1 MLNYKQRVMEDL
13 DALLADLQ
21 STTAHISSFQQQ
33 QAEQEQYQNR
43 RPDIVSS
50 QSSPRT
56 STPSPLPSQLTDHND
71 TSQLRR
77 NDKAHG
83 CSSLKQHIAQENST
97 HHHHH
102 HHHHHHQQQQQQ
114 QHHHSYSSERT
125 SSSSSNS
132 GATYHQERSSAS
144 STLSQSSL
152 PGLSPVGYNKPI
164 GSGSVSSGSNSSLGA
179 NASSQM
185 SSTINS
191 NLSEL
196 DQLLQ
201 DLNSAHFL
209 DEVNRRTNSNQS
221 QFVNGNSQRVVTSP
235 GQVPSS
241 TGSQS
246 VQPPVAPKPNRVET
260 NNRANVD
267 AMLHELDH
275 GVPPPPVGASVGALP
290 PLNVTLPP
298 LTKAYGEP
306 ITPPFPV
313 PPTGPGNFYEDA
325 LYDDPQEFKSSA
337 NTTVVTGSSSS
348 GSSSNAGVQM
358 MSHRGH
364 SVPDSQRRFVHE
376 SSPIPVIVISEPA
389 SVSEET
395 GHRQPP
401 LPSPPLPMPPSYSA
415 SVGKDPYEDP
425 RQTGATTQMSSTT
438 PPPPLPPS
446 SLPLSQP
453 FPGFPHMESA
463 VMKQSSQSSTSD
475 GNYSSFQSSETVK
488 SSSMSTHS
496 TSADETCGTTAFTGL
511 VDVPSAFAPV
521 HPLGPAPVISE
532 QMESKTSQSYSKL
545 ESTDSKSEVM
555 QKSEQSTME
564 RSEKYAMSSSTLQ
577 QQQQQQQ
584 QHQQLPQLQQPPL
597 MMMMMSNKMQS
608 ESQGQGLPI
617 ADMNAPPFP
626 VQQSYETKSEQSHI
640 YKKIEHSDV
649 SQGFPCPP
657 PPPPPLAPSAQ
668 PIPLQ
673 IGAGQAD
680 SYYQQQQQQ
689 YQQQQQQ
696 QDSSPGYQ
704 VLSPFQSSQHYE
716 SSVSEQQQQ
725 HQQQQQ
731 QEVVTSSMQQHSSVS
746 ASDNFQSRQMAGV
759 NSAATTVGQH
769 PQIGGQVY
777 GQNATYIQQ
786 PLYQET
792 PMMSPQT
799 ASTATRELDELMASL
814 SEFRVSNRDN
824 SVAQQV
830 AGGDPAY
837 ARPHKLRNE
846 SAGTTS
852 AATSSMSA
860 TSVTAKG
867 DQLDSMLGSL
877 QSDMNRQGVSTKTKG
892 LCAACNKPVV
902 SQMITALGK
911 VWHVEHFTCA
921 HCNMTLGTMSFYE
934 RDNKAYCEK
943 DYHSL
948 FAPRCAYCNGPIV
961 DKCVTALDKT
971 WHPEHFFCGLC
982 GRNFGDEG
990 FHERDGQAYCREDFL
1005 KMFAPK
1011 CGGCAQP
1018 IKDSYISA
1026 LNRHWHPDCFVC
1038 WKMFLV

>member
-83 CSSLKQHIAQENST
+83 CPSLKQHIVQENST

-102 HHHHHHQQQQQQ
+102 HHLHHHQQQQQQQ

-241 TGSQS
+241 TGSQP

-275 GVPPPPVGASVGALP
+275 GVPPPPA
-290 PLNVTLPP
+290 
-298 LTKAYGEP
+298 
-306 ITPPFPV
+306 
-313 PPTGPGNFYEDA
+313 
-325 LYDDPQEFKSSA
+325 
-337 NTTVVTGSSSS
+337 GSSKTSC
-348 GSSSNAGVQM
+348 
-358 MSHRGH
+358 HRPSPLLPH
-364 SVPDSQRRFVHE
+364 
-376 SSPIPVIVISEPA
+376 SPIV
-389 SVSEET
+389 
-395 GHRQPP
+395 
-401 LPSPPLPMPPSYSA
+401 
-415 SVGKDPYEDP
+415 
-425 RQTGATTQMSSTT
+425 
-438 PPPPLPPS
+438 
-446 SLPLSQP
+446 
-453 FPGFPHMESA
+453 
-463 VMKQSSQSSTSD
+463 SD
-475 GNYSSFQSSETVK
+475 G
-488 SSSMSTHS
+488 
-496 TSADETCGTTAFTGL
+496 
-511 VDVPSAFAPV
+511 AP
-521 HPLGPAPVISE
+521 HPPLGPE
-532 QMESKTSQSYSKL
+532 
-545 ESTDSKSEVM
+545 
-555 QKSEQSTME
+555 
-564 RSEKYAMSSSTLQ
+564 
-577 QQQQQQQ
+577 
-584 QHQQLPQLQQPPL
+584 
-597 MMMMMSNKMQS
+597 
-608 ESQGQGLPI
+608 
-617 ADMNAPPFP
+617 
-626 VQQSYETKSEQSHI
+626 
-640 YKKIEHSDV
+640 
-649 SQGFPCPP
+649 
-657 PPPPPLAPSAQ
+657 
-668 PIPLQ
+668 
-673 IGAGQAD
+673 
-680 SYYQQQQQQ
+680 
-689 YQQQQQQ
+689 
-696 QDSSPGYQ
+696 
-704 VLSPFQSSQHYE
+704 
-716 SSVSEQQQQ
+716 
-725 HQQQQQ
+725 
-731 QEVVTSSMQQHSSVS
+731 EVVPLSSRTIDTYAAAM
-746 ASDNFQSRQMAGV
+746 FQSRQMAGV

-769 PQIGGQVY
+769 AQIGGQVY

-837 ARPHKLRNE
+837 ARPHKIRNE
-846 SAGTTS
+846 SAGTATS

-860 TSVTAKG
+860 TSMTAKG

-921 HCNMTLGTMSFYE
+921 HCTMTLGTMSFYE

-1038 WKMFLV
+1038 WQCQVPFGNTSFFDHDGLPYCEQHYHAKRGSLCSDCQQPITGPSIIAMGRKFHPKHFTCAFCRKQLNNVTFKEQNEKPYCHPCFSKLFAGTKMMD

>member
-43 RPDIVSS
+43 RPDI
-50 QSSPRT
+50 
-56 STPSPLPSQLTDHND
+56 
-71 TSQLRR
+71 
-77 NDKAHG
+77 AHG
-83 CSSLKQHIAQENST
+83 CPSLKQHIVQENST

-102 HHHHHHQQQQQQ
+102 HHLHHHQQQQQQQ

-241 TGSQS
+241 TGSQP

-275 GVPPPPVGASVGALP
+275 GVPPPPAGASVGALP

-348 GSSSNAGVQM
+348 ASSSNAGAQM
-358 MSHRGH
+358 MSNRGH

-415 SVGKDPYEDP
+415 SVGEDPYEDP

-438 PPPPLPPS
+438 SSKTSCHRPSPL
-446 SLPLSQP
+446 LPHSP
-453 FPGFPHMESA
+453 I
-463 VMKQSSQSSTSD
+463 VSD
-475 GNYSSFQSSETVK
+475 G
-488 SSSMSTHS
+488 
-496 TSADETCGTTAFTGL
+496 
-511 VDVPSAFAPV
+511 AP
-521 HPLGPAPVISE
+521 HPPLGPE
-532 QMESKTSQSYSKL
+532 
-545 ESTDSKSEVM
+545 
-555 QKSEQSTME
+555 
-564 RSEKYAMSSSTLQ
+564 
-577 QQQQQQQ
+577 
-584 QHQQLPQLQQPPL
+584 
-597 MMMMMSNKMQS
+597 
-608 ESQGQGLPI
+608 
-617 ADMNAPPFP
+617 
-626 VQQSYETKSEQSHI
+626 
-640 YKKIEHSDV
+640 
-649 SQGFPCPP
+649 
-657 PPPPPLAPSAQ
+657 
-668 PIPLQ
+668 
-673 IGAGQAD
+673 
-680 SYYQQQQQQ
+680 
-689 YQQQQQQ
+689 
-696 QDSSPGYQ
+696 
-704 VLSPFQSSQHYE
+704 
-716 SSVSEQQQQ
+716 
-725 HQQQQQ
+725 
-731 QEVVTSSMQQHSSVS
+731 EVVPLSSRTIDTYAAAM
-746 ASDNFQSRQMAGV
+746 FQSRQMAGV

-769 PQIGGQVY
+769 AQIGGQVY

-837 ARPHKLRNE
+837 ARPHKIRNE
-846 SAGTTS
+846 SAGTATS

-860 TSVTAKG
+860 TSMTAKG

-921 HCNMTLGTMSFYE
+921 HCTMTLGTMSFYE

-1038 WKMFLV
+1038 WQCQVPFGNTSFFDHDGLPYCEQHYHAKRGSLCSDCQQPITGPSIIAMGRKFHPKHFTCAFCRKQLNNVTFKEQNEKPYCHPCFSKLFAGTKMMD

>member
-83 CSSLKQHIAQENST
+83 CPSLKQHIVQENST

-102 HHHHHHQQQQQQ
+102 HHLHHHQQQQQQQ

-241 TGSQS
+241 TGSQP

-275 GVPPPPVGASVGALP
+275 GVPPPPAGASVGALP

-348 GSSSNAGVQM
+348 ASSSNAGAQM
-358 MSHRGH
+358 MSNRGH

-415 SVGKDPYEDP
+415 SVGEDPYEDP

-438 PPPPLPPS
+438 
-446 SLPLSQP
+446 
-453 FPGFPHMESA
+453 
-463 VMKQSSQSSTSD
+463 
-475 GNYSSFQSSETVK
+475 
-488 SSSMSTHS
+488 
-496 TSADETCGTTAFTGL
+496 
-511 VDVPSAFAPV
+511 
-521 HPLGPAPVISE
+521 
-532 QMESKTSQSYSKL
+532 
-545 ESTDSKSEVM
+545 
-555 QKSEQSTME
+555 
-564 RSEKYAMSSSTLQ
+564 
-577 QQQQQQQ
+577 
-584 QHQQLPQLQQPPL
+584 
-597 MMMMMSNKMQS
+597 
-608 ESQGQGLPI
+608 
-617 ADMNAPPFP
+617 
-626 VQQSYETKSEQSHI
+626 
-640 YKKIEHSDV
+640 
-649 SQGFPCPP
+649 
-657 PPPPPLAPSAQ
+657 
-668 PIPLQ
+668 
-673 IGAGQAD
+673 
-680 SYYQQQQQQ
+680 
-689 YQQQQQQ
+689 
-696 QDSSPGYQ
+696 
-704 VLSPFQSSQHYE
+704 
-716 SSVSEQQQQ
+716 
-725 HQQQQQ
+725 
-731 QEVVTSSMQQHSSVS
+731 
-746 ASDNFQSRQMAGV
+746 RQMAGV

-769 PQIGGQVY
+769 AQIGGQVY

-837 ARPHKLRNE
+837 ARPHKIRNE
-846 SAGTTS
+846 SAGTATS

-860 TSVTAKG
+860 TSMTAKG

-921 HCNMTLGTMSFYE
+921 HCTMTLGTMSFYE

-1038 WKMFLV
+1038 WQCQVPFGNTSFFDHDGLPYCEQHYHAKRGSLCSDCQQPITGPSIIAMGRKFHPKHFTCAFCRKQLNNVTFKEQNEKPYCHPCFSKLFAGTKMMD

>member
-83 CSSLKQHIAQENST
+83 CPSLKQHIVQENST

-102 HHHHHHQQQQQQ
+102 HHLHHHQQQQQQQ

-241 TGSQS
+241 TGSQP

-275 GVPPPPVGASVGALP
+275 GVPPPP
-290 PLNVTLPP
+290 
-298 LTKAYGEP
+298 
-306 ITPPFPV
+306 
-313 PPTGPGNFYEDA
+313 
-325 LYDDPQEFKSSA
+325 
-337 NTTVVTGSSSS
+337 
-348 GSSSNAGVQM
+348 AG
-358 MSHRGH
+358 
-364 SVPDSQRRFVHE
+364 
-376 SSPIPVIVISEPA
+376 
-389 SVSEET
+389 
-395 GHRQPP
+395 
-401 LPSPPLPMPPSYSA
+401 
-415 SVGKDPYEDP
+415 
-425 RQTGATTQMSSTT
+425 
-438 PPPPLPPS
+438 
-446 SLPLSQP
+446 
-453 FPGFPHMESA
+453 
-463 VMKQSSQSSTSD
+463 
-475 GNYSSFQSSETVK
+475 
-488 SSSMSTHS
+488 
-496 TSADETCGTTAFTGL
+496 
-511 VDVPSAFAPV
+511 
-521 HPLGPAPVISE
+521 
-532 QMESKTSQSYSKL
+532 
-545 ESTDSKSEVM
+545 
-555 QKSEQSTME
+555 
-564 RSEKYAMSSSTLQ
+564 
-577 QQQQQQQ
+577 
-584 QHQQLPQLQQPPL
+584 
-597 MMMMMSNKMQS
+597 
-608 ESQGQGLPI
+608 
-617 ADMNAPPFP
+617 
-626 VQQSYETKSEQSHI
+626 
-640 YKKIEHSDV
+640 
-649 SQGFPCPP
+649 
-657 PPPPPLAPSAQ
+657 
-668 PIPLQ
+668 
-673 IGAGQAD
+673 
-680 SYYQQQQQQ
+680 
-689 YQQQQQQ
+689 
-696 QDSSPGYQ
+696 
-704 VLSPFQSSQHYE
+704 
-716 SSVSEQQQQ
+716 
-725 HQQQQQ
+725 
-731 QEVVTSSMQQHSSVS
+731 
-746 ASDNFQSRQMAGV
+746 RQMAGV

-769 PQIGGQVY
+769 AQIGGQVY

-837 ARPHKLRNE
+837 ARPHKIRNE
-846 SAGTTS
+846 SAGTATS

-860 TSVTAKG
+860 TSMTAKG

-921 HCNMTLGTMSFYE
+921 HCTMTLGTMSFYE

-1038 WKMFLV
+1038 WQCQVPFGNTSFFDHDGLPYCEQHYHAKRGSLCSDCQQPITGPSIIAMGRKFHPKHFTCAFCRKQLNNVTFKEQNEKPYCHPCFSKLFAGTKMMD